1 MIFPPLDVQPYCG
14 DFSRGQTVQNLT
26 ELGTL
31 PPDAEIKLAADFQS
45 AADFRPQIGS
55 GETGGQAVGTR
66 SGGNRANLETSSDGQ
81 NDPQLWPPRHF
92 ATGNVLSD

>member
-1 MIFPPLDVQPYCG
+1 M

-26 ELGTL
+26 ELRTL

-66 SGGNRANLETSSDGQ
+66 SSQFGDFVRRPKRSPAVAPS
-81 NDPQLWPPRHF
+81 HF